1 MTGASKPLDRFAG
14 AFLEE
19 LGRWS
24 ARLVIVAVVA
34 LASGFIVLPN

>member
-1 MTGASKPLDRFAG
+1 MTATSKLLERFTGAL
-14 AFLEE
+14 LEE

-24 ARLVIVAVVA
+24 ARLVIAAVIG

>member
-1 MTGASKPLDRFAG
+1 MARPSKPLDRFTG

-24 ARLVIVAVVA
+24 ARLVIAAAIA
-34 LASGFIVLPN
+34 LASDFIVFPS

>member
-1 MTGASKPLDRFAG
+1 MAGNSKPVDRFTG

-24 ARLVIVAVVA
+24 ARVVIAA
-34 LASGFIVLPN
+34 IIAIASGFIVLPN

>member
-1 MTGASKPLDRFAG
+1 MAGTSKPLDRLTG

-24 ARLVIVAVVA
+24 ARLVIAAVIA

>member
-1 MTGASKPLDRFAG
+1 MAGTSKPLDRFTG

-24 ARLVIVAVVA
+24 ARLVIATVIA

>member
-1 MTGASKPLDRFAG
+1 MARTSKSVDRFIG

-24 ARLVIVAVVA
+24 ARLVVATIIA
-34 LASGFIVLPN
+34 LTSGFIILPH

>member
-1 MTGASKPLDRFAG
+1 MAGTNNPVDRFTA

-24 ARLVIVAVVA
+24 ARLVIAAVIA
-34 LASGFIVLPN
+34 LASGFVVLPS

>member
-1 MTGASKPLDRFAG
+1 MIGTSKSIKRFTG

-24 ARLVIVAVVA
+24 ARLVIAAVIAV
-34 LASGFIVLPN
+34 ASGFIVLPN